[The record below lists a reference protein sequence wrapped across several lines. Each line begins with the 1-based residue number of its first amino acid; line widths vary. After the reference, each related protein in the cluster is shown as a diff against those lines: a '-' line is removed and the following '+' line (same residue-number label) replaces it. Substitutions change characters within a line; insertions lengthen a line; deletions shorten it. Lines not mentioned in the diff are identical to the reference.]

1 MGERLKGKVAVITGG
16 ASGIGAGTVDRF
28 IAEGAKCVVA
38 DIQEEA
44 GAKFASSH
52 GANAI
57 FVKCDVASEDDVE
70 SLVRAAVS
78 HFGRIDC
85 MFNNAGILGA
95 IGPVAE
101 IPGAEWRRTIDVLLS
116 SVFYGIKHA
125 ARAMIAQGANAD
137 GSAGTIINTTSTA
150 GLRAGLGPHVYTA
163 AKHGV
168 VGLTQSV
175 STELGRHGIR
185 TNAIAPGGTTTGLTA
200 WLTTGSADNLAEAN
214 KKIGVSN
221 PMGRGGRVEDIAN
234 AALFL
239 ASDESAY
246 VNGHV
251 MVVDGAGEVIGD
263 RNHRFV
269 QLGSKIVQETGRIGL
284 DGN

>member
-44 GAKFASSH
+44 GAKFAASH

-125 ARAMIAQGANAD
+125 ARTMIAQGVNAD